1 MTSLSYYAFRC
12 ALQLQFEKLN
22 HLWVGQA
29 SRFVPFLVEL
39 EHLQNVREAQANLNL
54 KD

>member
-12 ALQLQFEKLN
+12 ALQLQSEKLN